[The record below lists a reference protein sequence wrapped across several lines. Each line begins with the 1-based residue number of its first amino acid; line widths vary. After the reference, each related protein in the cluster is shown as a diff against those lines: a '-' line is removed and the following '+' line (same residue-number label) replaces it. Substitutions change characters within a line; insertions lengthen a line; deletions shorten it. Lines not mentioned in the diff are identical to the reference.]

1 MKTFIASALMLL
13 APALVMA
20 QDAAPAKPAPAKT
33 PAKAAPAKAAPAK
46 AAAKEKSADAK
57 PAAKPAAKSAA
68 KPAATSKKATSS
80 RTQLKSATNQVA
92 TGIIAAEAA
101 LTPQELAIAE
111 RVHTGHIPCELGA
124 SVHIEADAKS
134 PGHFRIDGKG
144 FNYYMSPIATS
155 TGAVRLED
163 QKAGAVWIQIANKSM
178 LMNQKL
184 GQRLA
189 DECMSPQQVAVTE
202 SIKKNPQPSLLEA
215 LPASATAPAT
225 ASAPA
230 APAPA
235 Q

>member
-20 QDAAPAKPAPAKT
+20 QDAAPAKPAPAKST
-33 PAKAAPAKAAPAK
+33 AKAAPAK
-46 AAAKEKSADAK
+46 AAAKEKSAETK

-68 KPAATSKKATSS
+68 AKPAAAKKATSS

-124 SVHIEADAKS
+124 SVHVEADAKS

-215 LPASATAPAT
+215 LPASANAPAT
-225 ASAPA
+225 VAAPAAASAPA
-230 APAPA
+230 